1 MEHYTANATVGVR
14 LIALAFFFLGL
25 MGVPYLLFR
34 LLLERADELS
44 SADFWYSGSSC
55 FMYMLTGVS
64 LYFLSKS
71 FGRLIGRGL
80 REQRSGLK

>member
-1 MEHYTANATVGVR
+1 MEHYTTNATMGVR

-25 MGVPYLLFR
+25 MGVPYLFVR
-34 LLLERADELS
+34 LLLEGTDELL
-44 SADFWYSGSSC
+44 SADMLYSGFSC
-55 FMYMLTGVS
+55 LMYMLTGIS

-80 REQRSGLK
+80 KDQRSGLK